1 MFEYSSKQ
9 HYTYLQWLVRFRFPP
24 NQKSEAED
32 PTTGQNNNQRV
43 WTINDNRLKK
53 TNNHHKYQNKSQE
66 INPTDHNNNQRWPLT
81 ILNKTKQS

>member
-53 TNNHHKYQNKSQE
+53 TNNHKKISKQSSR
-66 INPTDHNNNQRWPLT
+66 NQPNWPQQQSTMT
-81 ILNKTKQS
+81 ILTKTKQS

>member
-43 WTINDNRLKK
+43 WTINIHVLISSSSSQGAVHILS
-53 TNNHHKYQNKSQE
+53 NNYDRGGFLPKYIHKSWRN
-66 INPTDHNNNQRWPLT
+66 T
-81 ILNKTKQS
+81 